1 MLNGSLLLGKG
12 VIDRRGSEVLAI
24 LLNTIMV
31 VAGVWDQWL
40 MPMACTIGFVRILVV
55 LNPIGM
61 TIIVSTL
68 SIAVIH
74 VSVLVAETMFIA
86 VLVTMLVV
94 VNVVMVNIVHR
105 HLMRSGMVILRVVIE
120 LMSRTVRVI
129 SMMAIHVSVVMSTEA
144 MV

>member
-1 MLNGSLLLGKG
+1 
-12 VIDRRGSEVLAI
+12 
-24 LLNTIMV
+24 MV
-31 VAGVWDQWL
+31 MASVRDQWL
-40 MPMACTIGFVRILVV
+40 MPMACTIGFVGILVV

-61 TIIVSTL
+61 TIVVGTL

-86 VLVTMLVV
+86 VLVTMLIV
-94 VNVVMVNIVHR
+94 VNIVMVNIVHR
-105 HLMRSGMVILRVVIE
+105 HLMRRSMVILRVVIE
-120 LMSRTVRVI
+120 LMSRAVRVI